1 MKNYIK
7 YLFIAIA
14 AFAFVSC
21 EDDPELL
28 GYRVEANVSSMNFTA
43 VDASAQTVSVL
54 ATGQW
59 IAVAPEWIK
68 LTPNYGTG
76 NQTVTVEVADNLDTD
91 GSVAAE
97 RSGVITF
104 TIGDEFAEYS
114 EVNVIQEGDPDKKPA
129 EVEAI
134 SVADLG
140 CSQSPTQAFLSCL
153 SCIRA
158 RNASASTQEI
168 Q

>member
-28 GYRVEANVSSMNFTA
+28 GYRVEANLSSMNFSA

-114 EVNVIQEGDPDKKPA
+114 ASSKKFPAQAAANVTL
-129 EVEAI
+129 I
-134 SVADLG
+134 SLLLVIALVP
-140 CSQSPTQAFLSCL
+140 SPGPGA
-153 SCIRA
+153 
-158 RNASASTQEI
+158 
-168 Q
+168 